1 MNEEHRRFYKANTLS
16 VIRQLYYSEKN
27 QNKSLDLVLFLNGF
41 PIITAELKNP
51 LKGQKVEDA
60 VKQYQL
66 DRDPSEPLFKFG
78 RVFAH
83 FAVDPDYIYMTP
95 HLKGHDTKFLPF
107 NKGCDDGAGNP
118 ENPHGYKTSYLWEDV
133 WQKNSLMEIIG
144 HFLHVVDEL
153 DDKGKKTGE
162 QSLIFPRY
170 HQLDAVRKLVKDAKI
185 NGIGQQYLIQ
195 HSAGS
200 GKSNTIAWL
209 CHQLSEIHDS
219 GDNRI
224 FYSIIVITDRR
235 VLDKQLQ
242 RTIRQFEQVKGV
254 VETITKAKSKNLA
267 RALEEGKDIIVTTL
281 QTFPFAVD
289 QIGKLQN
296 RNFAVV
302 IDEAHS
308 SQSGES
314 AKSVKEVLSSADL
327 ETAEQED
334 IPTEDAEDVINT
346 KIENEMKKRGRI
358 SNLSFFAFTATPKN
372 KTLELFGTPNLYTG
386 KPEPYHLYTMKQA
399 IEEGFILD
407 VLQNYTT
414 FKVYFS
420 LLKKIENDPQ
430 YDKKKAT
437 ALLKSYVDLHEH
449 AINKKTEI
457 MLEHFWTQVRHRI
470 NNKAKAMVVTRSRL
484 HAVRYKLAFDRYIKE
499 QGYPLQTLVA
509 FSGEVND
516 PDSGQKFTESGM
528 NEFPESQTS
537 DVFNQ
542 DKYRILIVA
551 NKFQTGFDQPFL
563 HTMYVDKK
571 LGGVNAVQTLSRL
584 NRIHLDKD
592 DTMVLDFA
600 NGAEEIQDSFQDYYQ
615 KTLLT
620 ETTDPNK
627 LYDFQMMLE
636 DYHIFGRSDVNTFAS
651 VYFSPKGS
659 NTSKITFSS

>member
-1 MNEEHRRFYKANTLS
+1 MNWTIKER
-16 VIRQLYYSEKN
+16 
-27 QNKSLDLVLFLNGF
+27 
-41 PIITAELKNP
+41 
-51 LKGQKVEDA
+51 
-60 VKQYQL
+60 
-66 DRDPSEPLFKFG
+66 
-78 RVFAH
+78 
-83 FAVDPDYIYMTP
+83 
-95 HLKGHDTKFLPF
+95 
-107 NKGCDDGAGNP
+107 
-118 ENPHGYKTSYLWEDV
+118 
-133 WQKNSLMEIIG
+133 
-144 HFLHVVDEL
+144 
-153 DDKGKKTGE
+153 KTGE

-209 CHQLSEIHDS
+209 CHQLSEIHNS

-224 FYSIIVITDRR
+224 FDSIIVITNRR

-302 IDEAHS
+302 VDEAHS

-437 ALLKSYVDLHEH
+437 TLLKSYVDLHEH

-484 HAVRYKLAFDRYIKE
+484 HAVCYKLAFDRYIKE

-584 NRIHLDKD
+584 NRIHSDKD

-620 ETTDPNK
+620 ETTNPNK

-659 NTSKITFSS
+659 KKATQAKLHSVLDPIVRRYCEVDEEDRIDFKKHLVSYVRLYAFLSQIISFTDPELEKLYQFARHLGRKLPVSKERLPVEIKDKINMDSYRLQQTSSGEIKLINEDGELDPIKDLGTGHPTGGELTPLSEIIHFMRSFEIL